1 MAGNPDPGNQYT
13 VAMKTVGM
21 RSAAASWLVAA
32 LAVAGLALTGMAMT
46 RWAPDAGFRW
56 ADSDAVRQRAA
67 RDARR
72 LGLEVSGE
80 PKLQVSA
87 GQRLLSNASEVRA
100 VTESERGPKT
110 RRQLWG
116 RVPAVRTGARFS
128 GAVNAAGRRGELLLE
143 YDGDGRLIAAE
154 LDLDFSAE
162 APAPADREL
171 ADRLARRLL
180 GAATAPPEVHQG
192 PAGLELI
199 YRPAPASSGP
209 SPGAVG
215 AEPEPGATASPIP
228 GLRQPGPRSGRTAET
243 PSGAVYVFLGDDG
256 MWIAHRQSV
265 PSRVV
270 SEQSLNV
277 LRWHPV
283 QQVQVYTLV
292 VAGILTLG
300 LLLWRLA
307 RQRAG
312 FSRAWVLLSL
322 LLAGLFLPTLEHYTF
337 RADPRLVVAL
347 WLYLILNQVGVLL
360 FWTAGEAE
368 LREVRP
374 GSVESWDRLIR
385 WKPLAA
391 TGRHLVLGVA
401 FGSIFAGF
409 LAASG
414 EAAAFLGG
422 GYGTYLVILPDYWSL
437 PTPLNWGLA
446 LAAQTALLVGF
457 GGRLGGLL
465 GAMAGAAVSTAGWSL
480 VVPVA
485 PLEDSLL
492 FGFALAMV
500 AGWMMWRHGLLV
512 LATAC
517 VTAFS
522 LPTAWVAWS
531 AWPLLAPSA
540 LLSSFPAVL
549 LPLGLVLAWR
559 APRYG
564 DPQAVAPAYV
574 SALEK
579 QAKLRAEL
587 ELLRGLQLSLLPPS
601 NLAAAGDLD
610 IAWRMI
616 PADTVGGD
624 FLDVVEDG
632 DGRLWLAIAD
642 VAGHGI
648 SCSLLTAYTKAA
660 VAEHAVAGA
669 GPAEALTGIRRLFR
683 RLRTRRTLV
692 TLLLAV
698 WDPGRRELSVVSAG
712 HPPLLVCNRGKVRE
726 IGHCGQPLG
735 VELAGN
741 DGEERVPCDGAAVL
755 VGYTDGVVEAMS
767 PAGEPFTYD
776 RWPAAL
782 PGLAEQP
789 AAEIL
794 AELLG
799 QVDAH
804 CAGRA
809 VGDDVTVAVVKICD

>member
-1 MAGNPDPGNQYT
+1 
-13 VAMKTVGM
+13 MKTVGM
-21 RSAAASWLVAA
+21 KSAAATLLVAV
-32 LAVAGLALTGMAMT
+32 LAAAGLALTGMAMT

-56 ADSDAVRQRAA
+56 ADSDAVRERAA

-72 LGLEVSGE
+72 LGFEFSGE
-80 PKLQVSA
+80 PRLQVSA
-87 GQRLLSNASEVRA
+87 GARLLSNASEVKA
-100 VTESERGPKT
+100 VTENERGPKT

-116 RVPAVRTGARFS
+116 RVPAVRVGARFP
-128 GAVNAAGRRGELLLE
+128 GAVDAAGHRGGLLLE
-143 YDGDGRLIAAE
+143 YDGDASLIAAE
-154 LDLDFSAE
+154 FDVGLTEEVKS
-162 APAPADREL
+162 PAGREL
-171 ADRLARRLL
+171 ADRLARKFL
-180 GAATAPPEVHQG
+180 GANPAPPEIVQG
-192 PAGLELI
+192 PGGLELI
-199 YRPAPASSGP
+199 YRPEAGSSVPGRP
-209 SPGAVG
+209 RSPRPGG

-228 GLRQPGPRSGRTAET
+228 GLRQPGPRGGPVAEAAFG
-243 PSGAVYVFLGDDG
+243 SVYFFLGDHG
-256 MWIAHRQSV
+256 SWIAHRQSV

-270 SEQSLNV
+270 SEQTLAFW
-277 LRWHPV
+277 RWHPL
-283 QQVQVYTLV
+283 QQVQIYTLT
-292 VAGILTLG
+292 VAGILALG

-322 LLAGLFLPTLEHYTF
+322 LLLGLFLPTLEHYTL
-337 RADPRLVVAL
+337 DGDLRLVAAL
-347 WLYLILNQVGVLL
+347 WLYLIMNQVGVLL
-360 FWTAGEAE
+360 LWTAGEAE

-391 TGRHLVLGVA
+391 TGRDLVSGVA
-401 FGSIFAGF
+401 FGCILAGF

-414 EAAAFLGG
+414 EAASFLGG

-446 LAAQTALLVGF
+446 LAAVTALLVAF
-457 GGRLGGLL
+457 GGRLGGRP

-492 FGFALAMV
+492 FGLVLAMAV
-500 AGWMMWRHGLLV
+500 GWMMWQYGLLV
-512 LATAC
+512 LAVAC

-531 AWPLLAPSA
+531 AWPLLAPTA
-540 LLSSFPAVL
+540 LLSSLPLVL
-549 LPLGLVLAWR
+549 LPLGLVLARW

-574 SALEK
+574 SAIEK
-579 QAKLRAEL
+579 QAKLRGEL
-587 ELLRGLQLSLLPPS
+587 ELLRGLQLSLLPPPD
-601 NLAAAGDLD
+601 LAAAGELD

-632 DGRLWLAIAD
+632 DGRLWIAIAD

-669 GPAEALTGIRRLFR
+669 GPAAALAGIRRLFR

-698 WDPGRRELSVVSAG
+698 WDPARRELAVASAG
-712 HPPLLVCNRGKVRE
+712 HPPLLLCAGGEVRE
-726 IGHCGQPLG
+726 VGRPGQPLG
-735 VELAGN
+735 IELQ
-741 DGEERVPCDGAAVL
+741 DREEEERVQCDGPAVL

-767 PAGEPFTYD
+767 PAGELFTYD
-776 RWPAAL
+776 RWPACL
-782 PGLAEQP
+782 PGLAERP

-804 CAGRA
+804 CAGRP
-809 VGDDVTVAVVKICD
+809 VGDDLTVAVVKVCE